1 MTNKSKVQKRKII
14 YLVKPRGFC
23 AGVKRAVEIV
33 EVAIRKYGVPLYVRH
48 QIVHNRRVVADFE
61 KQGVVFVEKINEV
74 PKGAKIIFSAH
85 GSPPSLYKEALQRGL
100 TIIDATCPLVT
111 KVHLEAKRYEKEGYF
126 IVYLGHKD
134 HPEPKGVLGEIKA
147 SSAVLIENLEDAK
160 KLTLSDKKKIVILT
174 QTTLSFDDTR
184 EIVIYL
190 QKQFPHL
197 TLPPAFDICYA
208 TQNRQE
214 AVKALAKMV
223 DVILVVGSRESSNSK
238 RLKDLGIACG
248 RPTYLVDDSSQ
259 IKENWFEN
267 ADKVGV
273 TAGASTPDRLIS
285 EIVQYIRK
293 SGVAVEELEIIHEQ
307 ISFALPIKI

>member
-33 EVAIRKYGVPLYVRH
+33 EAAIRKYGVPLYVRH

-174 QTTLSFDDTR
+174 QTTLSFDDTK

>member
-33 EVAIRKYGVPLYVRH
+33 EMAIRKYGVPLYVRH
-48 QIVHNRRVVADFE
+48 QIVHSRRVVADFE
-61 KQGVVFVEKINEV
+61 KQGVIFVEKINEV
-74 PKGAKIIFSAH
+74 PQGANIIFSAH
-85 GSPPSLYKEALQRGL
+85 GSPPSLYKETLQREL

-111 KVHLEAKRYEKEGYF
+111 KVHLEAKRYEREGYF

-147 SSAVLIENLEDAK
+147 SSSVLIENLEDAK
-160 KLTLSDKKKIVILT
+160 KLTLSDKKKIIILT

-184 EIVIYL
+184 EIVAYL

-223 DVILVVGSRESSNSK
+223 DMILVVGSRESSNSQ
-238 RLKDLGIACG
+238 RLKDMGIACG

-273 TAGASTPDRLIS
+273 TAGASAPDRLIS

-293 SGVAVEELEIIHEQ
+293 SDVAVEELEIIHEQ

>member
-174 QTTLSFDDTR
+174 QTTLSFDDTK

>member
-174 QTTLSFDDTR
+174 QTTLSFDDTK

-293 SGVAVEELEIIHEQ
+293 SGVAVKELEIIHEK

>member
-126 IVYLGHKD
+126 IVYLGDKD

-174 QTTLSFDDTR
+174 QTTLSFDDTK

>member
-174 QTTLSFDDTR
+174 QTTLSFDDTK

-223 DVILVVGSRESSNSK
+223 DVILVVGSREISNSK

>member
-1 MTNKSKVQKRKII
+1 M
-14 YLVKPRGFC
+14 
-23 AGVKRAVEIV
+23 
-33 EVAIRKYGVPLYVRH
+33 
-48 QIVHNRRVVADFE
+48 
-61 KQGVVFVEKINEV
+61 EKINEV

-184 EIVIYL
+184 EIVAYL